1 MIHEIMPYYT
11 DNEIP
16 KCLHGNNITVPFF
29 RVLELKDHE
38 GNKQSV
44 QLQIKYCEYST
55 MHGGLISQTNWMK
68 VPRVEDVNG
77 L

>member
-11 DNEIP
+11 DNKIP

-29 RVLELKDHE
+29 RVLELKDHD
-38 GNKQSV
+38 GNKKSV
-44 QLQIKYCEYST
+44 ELQIKYCEYSN
-55 MHGGLISQTNWMK
+55 MHGGLISETNWMK
-68 VPRVEDVNG
+68 VPRAEDVNG